1 LSGLEDCGQ
10 EVLPV
15 DEVDKAVVLSALRK
29 ASIFVSAVL
38 APLTSPEAND
48 LISVPRSFAI
58 ASFTGVP
65 LVLSA
70 LEVLEVCVVGE
81 SSSNKEL

>member
-1 LSGLEDCGQ
+1 VDCGQ

-15 DEVDKAVVLSALRK
+15 DEVDKSVVLSALRK
-29 ASIFVSAVL
+29 ASIFLSAVL

-48 LISVPRSFAI
+48 LSNVPRSLAR
-58 ASFTGVP
+58 ASFTDVP
-65 LVLSA
+65 LVLSS

-81 SSSNKEL
+81 RSSNKEL

>member
-1 LSGLEDCGQ
+1 M
-10 EVLPV
+10 LPV
-15 DEVDKAVVLSALRK
+15 DEVDKSVLLSALRK
-29 ASIFVSAVL
+29 ASIFLSAVL

-48 LISVPRSFAI
+48 LSSVPRSFAS
-58 ASFTGVP
+58 ASFTDAP

-81 SSSNKEL
+81 GSSNKEL